1 MAHND
6 DELMASVFYY
16 MREEYPHHAF
26 AALNVAHRRY
36 PNDPFIKL
44 LTSIVLVAEGS
55 LQEALRYFNELKNK
69 EEFSLASLI
78 SIVHLHT
85 ELPNICQDV
94 VEEYKNR
101 TRELRKH
108 ATDRSLYFGAL
119 ALFFF
124 KRYDKAREYSEKALK
139 INPRS
144 KEILCLN
151 GWVGLMCKDEDFQ
164 KKVVKYFDESKC
176 SDDET
181 MSIECLMGRIK
192 YLQASKSFSS
202 ALDEVNILVVKFPS
216 YVPGLIEKMRIQL
229 ASQDWESASDTATRC
244 LSIDPTCIEA
254 LKFQILYLLCYE
266 GNTSAALKKL
276 EELKKELEIS
286 EPKTS
291 NQYSLVSKLTSLI
304 CGREPTILQK
314 VQEICEK
321 AVELTPG
328 NYHYLINLGDIVL
341 MQGKVKEAI
350 QHFRNAVNLCETSFD
365 GLKAVVKCQL
375 LQSNLHEAS
384 TQLEFLSELQPTIG
398 KSSEVSYMISVLRR
412 KQGLS
417 TSQILTPLNDAMEL
431 QLHKLRNVS
440 LSLEY
445 YELLD
450 PDFLLQLISEYL
462 IHAPPEPS
470 NIGNTFRIFNDMA
483 YINDQYDSVLMRC
496 LRILEPLTLSAPGF
510 QKGIYLTAYVHY
522 MLRNT
527 TIAISNV
534 KKCLEVN
541 PSFLDGYILLAK
553 IHLYMSNLKAA
564 EKTLETGVGNNFEVR
579 NHPLYQLVRARIMS
593 GQGSAKISVQILK
606 QAIANVSSYSQSL
619 KSNSFNY
626 SFNDI
631 MPSDKL
637 SLYIELADAHRT
649 LGEQHEATKVLQDAY
664 LTFAG
669 TVEVARVT
677 IAMANLALAQND
689 HETALNTLR
698 QIQADHPYYITAR
711 QHMANIYLYHRKE
724 KKLYTACYREL
735 AEKLETNE
743 AYFLLGEAYMN
754 IQEPENAIKIYES
767 ILRKNPDDL
776 RLASKIGLVFIKL
789 HHYAKAISYY
799 ETAVKTGQNGL
810 RLDLADL
817 FINMKQYKKAR
828 RLLHSMLT
836 NEIMESASDINELQE
851 LCHALKLLVKL
862 QTIEDDKLHERID
875 SLNSLKSIQARLLKR
890 IQTSEVEDVVN
901 EQKIN
906 MSEVLLQLASVY
918 FLNIQAQYGDYFNPN
933 RFKNDSNIQTM
944 NDSNNILNINL
955 SQYVTIIIDLCEDA
969 IKHVSTIIDLKL
981 SSSIQQGN
989 DPNLNVNNSLY
1000 KIQLNHIKISAINIQ
1015 AKSIVQ
1021 LINLYLYTMDYVNCE
1036 QEILKLAQ
1044 LQEIIEIV
1052 YTHENMKNVSG
1063 DLNSVKITSVSLK
1076 EEQKKQKQQQQQKSQ
1091 NINDSTYLS
1100 TYIPNIPLSSIFMSR
1115 LMIIKGDFEIANK
1128 HLEHV
1133 LHRNPCHYEAL
1144 SCLIDTYRRCGLLS
1158 RIPEYLEKA
1167 KSYDSQAE
1175 VSCGLNYCH
1184 GIYHFYTSELSIAL
1198 SYFNRCRKD
1207 PEYTEMAIYRM
1218 VEICINPDN
1227 QLLGTEPFSQTNSN
1241 NNKNSNN
1248 TNDFNY
1254 GDELTRN
1261 CNIGYETAEQLLK
1274 ELKVI
1279 KLKRRYRFISALL
1292 ILTTKTKAN
1301 LESALET
1308 FAEMSHKDSDSVAPI
1323 YGAAVCYIQLK
1334 QCQKARNQLKR
1345 LAKVS
1350 WNFQDAE
1357 ELEKSWLLLVD
1368 MYIQSGKLEVCQE
1381 LLKKC
1386 LKYNKSCIKAYEY
1399 FGLIMEK
1406 EQNFLEAAKYYEY
1419 IWNNLNH
1426 QNPVIGY
1433 KLAYTYLKNKN
1444 YLGAIEVSLQ
1454 VLSVY
1459 PNYPKIQKEILDKAR
1474 LNLRV

>member
-6 DELMASVFYY
+6 GELMASVFYY
-16 MREEYPHHAF
+16 MREGYPFHALV
-26 AALNVAHRRY
+26 ALNVAHKKY
-36 PNDPFIKL
+36 PNEPFIKL
-44 LTSIVLVAEGS
+44 LTSILLVAEGS
-55 LQEALRYFNELKNK
+55 LQEALRCFNELKNR

-78 SIVHLHT
+78 SIEYLHT
-85 ELPNICQDV
+85 ELPKIYQDV
-94 VEEYKNR
+94 VEECEDR
-101 TRELRKH
+101 IRELRRH

-119 ALFFF
+119 VLFFF
-124 KRYDKAREYSEKALK
+124 KKYDKAREYSEKALK
-139 INPRS
+139 INPCS

-151 GWVGLMCKDEDFQ
+151 GWIGLMCEDEDFQ
-164 KKVVKYFDESKC
+164 KKTVKYFDESEC
-176 SDDET
+176 DDET
-181 MSIECLMGRIK
+181 MSIERLMGRIK
-192 YLQASKSFSS
+192 YLQFSKSFSS
-202 ALDEVNILVVKFPS
+202 ALDVVNILVVKFPC

-229 ASQDWESASDTATRC
+229 ALQDWESASDTATRC

-254 LKFQILYLLCYE
+254 LKFQILYFLCYE

-276 EELKKELEIS
+276 EELKNVLEIS

-291 NQYSLVSKLTSLI
+291 NQYSSISKLISLI

-314 VQEICEK
+314 VQELCEK
-321 AVELTPG
+321 AVELTPR
-328 NYHYLINLGDIVL
+328 NYHYLINLGHIVL
-341 MQGKVKEAI
+341 MQGKLKESV
-350 QHFRNAVNLCETSFD
+350 QHFRNAINLCETSFD
-365 GLKAVVKCQL
+365 GLKAVVQCQL
-375 LQSNLHEAS
+375 LQNNLQEAS

-398 KSSEVSYMISVLRR
+398 KSSEVSYMVSVLRR
-412 KQGLS
+412 RQGLS
-417 TSQILTPLNDAMEL
+417 PSQILTPLNEAMEL

-445 YELLD
+445 YELLN
-450 PDFLLQLISEYL
+450 PDFLLQIISEYL
-462 IHAPPEPS
+462 IHAPPQPS
-470 NIGNTFRIFNDMA
+470 NIGSTSRIFNDMA

-564 EKTLETGVGNNFEVR
+564 EQTLETGVGNNFEIR

-593 GQGSAKISVQILK
+593 EQGSAKISVQILK
-606 QAIANVSSYSQSL
+606 QAIANLSNYSQSI
-619 KSNSFNY
+619 KSNCFNY

-669 TVEVARVT
+669 TVDVAQVT
-677 IAMANLALAQND
+677 IAMANLALSQND

-735 AEKLETNE
+735 AEKLETTE
-743 AYFLLGEAYMN
+743 AYFLLAEAYMT

-767 ILRKNPDDL
+767 ILRKNPNDL
-776 RLASKIGLVFIKL
+776 RLASKIGHAFIKL

-817 FINMKQYKKAR
+817 LINMKQYKKAK

-851 LCHALKLLVKL
+851 LCHALKLLIKL
-862 QTIEDDKLHERID
+862 QTIEDDKLHERIN
-875 SLNSLKSIQARLLKR
+875 SLNSLKSIQTRLLKR

-906 MSEVLLQLASVY
+906 LSEILLQLASVY
-918 FLNIQAQYGDYFNPN
+918 FLDIQSQYGDYFNPN
-933 RFKNDSNIQTM
+933 RFKDDHIQTM
-944 NDSNNILNINL
+944 IGSNKNTSNTNS
-955 SQYVTIIIDLCEDA
+955 SQYLTIIINLCEDA

-981 SSSIQQGN
+981 SPSIQQGSES
-989 DPNLNVNNSLY
+989 NLNVTNSLNE
-1000 KIQLNHIKISAINIQ
+1000 IQLNHIKLSVINIQ

-1021 LINLYLYTMDYVNCE
+1021 LINLYMYTMDYVNCE
-1036 QEILKLAQ
+1036 QEILKLSQ
-1044 LQEIIEIV
+1044 LQEIIETIFI
-1052 YTHENMKNVSG
+1052 HKNMKNVNKN
-1063 DLNSVKITSVSLK
+1063 LNFVKITSKSLK
-1076 EEQKKQKQQQQQKSQ
+1076 EKEEEQKDQQQQQQ
-1091 NINDSTYLS
+1091 NNQKILLS
-1100 TYIPNIPLSSIFMSR
+1100 NYMPNIPLSEIFMSR
-1115 LMIIKGDFEIANK
+1115 LMIMKGDFEIANK
-1128 HLEHV
+1128 HLEYV

-1144 SCLIDTYRRCGLLS
+1144 SSLIDTYRRCGLLS
-1158 RIPEYLEKA
+1158 RIPEYLQKA
-1167 KSYDSQAE
+1167 KSYDSQPE
-1175 VSCGLNYCH
+1175 VSCGLNYCY
-1184 GIYHFYTSELSIAL
+1184 GIYHFYTSELSVAL

-1207 PEYTEMAIYRM
+1207 PEYSEMAIYRM

-1227 QLLGTEPFSQTNSN
+1227 QLLGTEPFSQSNTND
-1241 NNKNSNN
+1241 NKNSNN
-1248 TNDFNY
+1248 TNDLNY

-1261 CNIGYETAEQLLK
+1261 YNIGCETAEQLLK

-1279 KLKRRYRFISALL
+1279 KFKRRYRFISTLL
-1292 ILTTKTKAN
+1292 LSTTKTKAH

-1308 FAEMSHKDSDSVAPI
+1308 FAEMSHKDPDSVAPI

-1334 QCQKARNQLKR
+1334 QSQKARNQLKR

-1386 LKYNKSCIKAYEY
+1386 LKYNKSSYKAYEY

-1406 EQNFLEAAKYYEY
+1406 EQNFSEAAKYYEY
-1419 IWNNLNH
+1419 VWNNSNH
-1426 QNPVIGY
+1426 QSPVIGY
-1433 KLAYTYLKNKN
+1433 KLAYNYLKSKN

-1454 VLSVY
+1454 VLSIY
-1459 PNYPKIQKEILDKAR
+1459 PNYPKIQKDILDKAR

>member
-1 MAHND
+1 MTDND
-6 DELMASVFYY
+6 GELMATVFYF

-26 AALNVAHRRY
+26 AALNIAHRKY

-55 LQEALRYFNELKNK
+55 LQEALRYLNELKNRD
-69 EEFSLASLI
+69 EFSLASLI

-94 VEEYKNR
+94 VEECKNR

-124 KRYDKAREYSEKALK
+124 KRYDQAREYSEKALK

-151 GWVGLMCKDEDFQ
+151 GWIGLMCKDEDFQ
-164 KKVVKYFDESKC
+164 DKSVKYFDKLEC

-181 MSIECLMGRIK
+181 MSIDCLMGRIK

-202 ALDEVNILVVKFPS
+202 ALDEVNSLVVKFPS

-254 LKFQILYLLCYE
+254 LKFQILCLLCYE
-266 GNTSAALKKL
+266 GNACAALKKL
-276 EELKKELEIS
+276 EELKKELELS

-291 NQYSLVSKLTSLI
+291 NQYSSVSKLISLI
-304 CGREPTILQK
+304 CGRDPTILPK
-314 VQEICEK
+314 VQELCEK

-328 NYHYLINLGDIVL
+328 NYHYLINLGNIVL
-341 MQGKVKEAI
+341 MQGKLKEAV

-375 LQSNLHEAS
+375 LQNNLHEAS

-398 KSSEVSYMISVLRR
+398 KSSEVSYMVSVLRR

-417 TSQILTPLNDAMEL
+417 TSQILTPLNEAMEL

-445 YELLD
+445 YELLN

-462 IHAPPEPS
+462 IHAPPQPS
-470 NIGNTFRIFNDMA
+470 NIGSTFRIFNDMA

-510 QKGIYLTAYVHY
+510 QKAIYLTAYVHY

-541 PSFLDGYILLAK
+541 PSFLDGYILMAK

-564 EKTLETGVGNNFEVR
+564 EQTLETGVGNNFEVR

-593 GQGSAKISVQILK
+593 EQGSAKISVQILK
-606 QAIANVSSYSQSL
+606 QAIANLSNYSQSS

-767 ILRKNPDDL
+767 ILRKNPNDL
-776 RLASKIGLVFIKL
+776 RLASKIGHAFVKL

-817 FINMKQYKKAR
+817 LINMKQYKKAK

-836 NEIMESASDINELQE
+836 DEIMQSASDINELQE

-862 QTIEDDKLHERID
+862 QTIEDDKLLERID

-944 NDSNNILNINL
+944 IDSNNTLNINL
-955 SQYVTIIIDLCEDA
+955 SQYLTTIINLCEDA
-969 IKHVSTIIDLKL
+969 IKHVSSIIELKL

-989 DPNLNVNNSLY
+989 DPNLNFTNSLY
-1000 KIQLNHIKISAINIQ
+1000 EIQLNDVKISAINIQ

-1021 LINLYLYTMDYVNCE
+1021 LINLYLYTTDYVNCE

-1044 LQEIIEIV
+1044 LQEIIEMV
-1052 YTHENMKNVSG
+1052 CTHENTKNVNS
-1063 DLNSVKITSVSLK
+1063 DLNSVKITSMSLK
-1076 EEQKKQKQQQQQKSQ
+1076 EEQKKQKQHQQQKQQ
-1091 NINDSTYLS
+1091 NINDSIYLS
-1100 TYIPNIPLSSIFMSR
+1100 TYISNIPLSAIFMSR

-1128 HLEHV
+1128 HLEYV

-1144 SCLIDTYRRCGLLS
+1144 SSLIDTYRRCGSLS
-1158 RIPEYLEKA
+1158 CIPEYLEKA

-1198 SYFNRCRKD
+1198 SYFNRCRND

-1227 QLLGTEPFSQTNSN
+1227 QLLGTEPFTQSINN

-1261 CNIGYETAEQLLK
+1261 CNIGYETAEHLLK

-1279 KLKRRYRFISALL
+1279 KLKRRYRFISTLLLL
-1292 ILTTKTKAN
+1292 ITKTKAH

-1308 FAEMSHKDSDSVAPI
+1308 FAEMSHKDPDSVAPI

-1334 QCQKARNQLKR
+1334 QSQKARNQLKR
-1345 LAKVS
+1345 LAKVP

-1368 MYIQSGKLEVCQE
+1368 MYIQSGKLDVCQD

-1386 LKYNKSCIKAYEY
+1386 LKYNKSSIKAYEY

-1433 KLAYTYLKNKN
+1433 KLAYNYLKCKN